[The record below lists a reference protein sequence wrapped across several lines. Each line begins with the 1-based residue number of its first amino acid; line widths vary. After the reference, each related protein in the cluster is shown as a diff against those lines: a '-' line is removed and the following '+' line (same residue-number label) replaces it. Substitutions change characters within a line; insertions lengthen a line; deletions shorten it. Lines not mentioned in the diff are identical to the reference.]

1 MLFSTLV
8 FVIKNRKKMMHNKH
22 ISLLYRMKPIF
33 AGYPI
38 AIAGLVGFIFFIL
51 VALLA
56 PWISPQNP
64 YDLMVLDIMDGLLP
78 PLSKL
83 GNGTTAWLGTD
94 ALGRDILSSV
104 MYGLRIS
111 LFVAFVAVTIG
122 TIIGVILGLLAAING
137 GWIETVI
144 MRAVD
149 LKVSF
154 PGILLALMLLAI
166 FGTGVDKIIY
176 ALIIGVWASKAR
188 LTRSSALSEMQKE
201 YIDAARLSG
210 IPNWRIMLRFLLPNS
225 IAPVLVVV
233 PMALSGAIGAEATLS
248 FLGVGVPITEPSL
261 GLLISNGNDYLL
273 SGKWWISI
281 IPGLVLVSLV
291 LCINVVADR
300 IREHNNPYL
309 KFQNK
314 A

>member
-1 MLFSTLV
+1 MKTL
-8 FVIKNRKKMMHNKH
+8 KNIFN
-22 ISLLYRMKPIF
+22 SLLYKIRPIF
-33 AGYPI
+33 SGHYI
-38 AIAGLVGFIFFIL
+38 AIAGLIGFSFFLL
-51 VALLA
+51 VAIFA
-56 PWISPQNP
+56 PWIAPQNP

-83 GNGTTAWLGTD
+83 GNGTTSWLGTD
-94 ALGRDILSSV
+94 ALGRDILSAV
-104 MYGLRIS
+104 MYGLRLS
-111 LFVAFVAVTIG
+111 LFVAFVAVSIG
-122 TIIGVILGLLAAING
+122 TTIGVILGLLAAVKG
-137 GWIETVI
+137 GWVETII

-154 PGILLALMLLAI
+154 PGILLALMMLAI

-188 LTRSSALSEMQKE
+188 LTRSQALSEMQKE
-201 YIDAARLSG
+201 YIDAARISG
-210 IPNWRIMLRFLLPNS
+210 IPNWRIMMRFLLPNS

-261 GLLISNGNDYLL
+261 GLLITNGNDYIL

-281 IPGLVLVSLV
+281 IPGVVLVSLV

-300 IREHNNPYL
+300 IREYNNPYL
-309 KFQNK
+309 KAKDQ
-314 A
+314 

>member
-1 MLFSTLV
+1 M
-8 FVIKNRKKMMHNKH
+8 INNKH

-56 PWISPQNP
+56 PWLSPQNP

-94 ALGRDILSSV
+94 ALGRDILSAV
-104 MYGLRIS
+104 MYGLRLS
-111 LFVAFVAVTIG
+111 LFVAFVAVSIG
-122 TIIGVILGLLAAING
+122 TTIGVILGLLAAVKG
-137 GWIETVI
+137 GWVETII

-154 PGILLALMLLAI
+154 PGILLALMMLAI

-188 LTRSSALSEMQKE
+188 LTRSQALSEMQKE
-201 YIDAARLSG
+201 YIDAARISG
-210 IPNWRIMLRFLLPNS
+210 IPNWRIMMRFLLPNS

-261 GLLISNGNDYLL
+261 GLLIANGNDYIL

-281 IPGLVLVSLV
+281 IPGVVLVSLV

-300 IREHNNPYL
+300 IREYNNPYL
-309 KFQNK
+309 KAKDQ
-314 A
+314 

>member
-1 MLFSTLV
+1 
-8 FVIKNRKKMMHNKH
+8 
-22 ISLLYRMKPIF
+22 MKPIF
-33 AGYPI
+33 AGHPI

-122 TIIGVILGLLAAING
+122 TIIGVILGLLAAIYG

-300 IREHNNPYL
+300 IREYNNPYL
-309 KFQNK
+309 KFQDK

>member
-1 MLFSTLV
+1 
-8 FVIKNRKKMMHNKH
+8 
-22 ISLLYRMKPIF
+22 MKPIF
-33 AGYPI
+33 SGYPI
-38 AIAGLVGFIFFIL
+38 AIAGLVGFIFYIF

-122 TIIGVILGLLAAING
+122 TIIGVILGLLAAIHG
-137 GWIETVI
+137 GWVETLI

-300 IREHNNPYL
+300 LREHNNPYL
-309 KFQNK
+309 KFQDK
-314 A
+314 I

>member
-1 MLFSTLV
+1 MIDS
-8 FVIKNRKKMMHNKH
+8 RKKLATLSFQIK
-22 ISLLYRMKPIF
+22 SIF
-33 AGYPI
+33 SGHPI
-38 AIAGLVGFIFFIL
+38 AIAGLIGFIVFVL
-51 VALLA
+51 TALLA
-56 PWISPQNP
+56 PWIAPQNP
-64 YDLMVLDIMDGLLP
+64 YDLRVLDIMDGLLP
-78 PLSKL
+78 PLSTL
-83 GNGTTAWLGTD
+83 GNGTFSWLGTD
-94 ALGRDILSSV
+94 AIGRDILSAV
-104 MYGLRIS
+104 MYGLRLS
-111 LFVAFVAVTIG
+111 LFVAFVAVSIGTTIG
-122 TIIGVILGLLAAING
+122 VFLGLLAATKG
-137 GWIETVI
+137 GWVESVI

-154 PGILLALMLLAI
+154 PGILLALMLLAV

-176 ALIIGVWASKAR
+176 ALIFGVWASKAR

-201 YIDAARLSG
+201 YIDAAKISG

-225 IAPVLVVV
+225 IAPVLVMV

-261 GLLISNGNDYLL
+261 GLLIANGNDYLL

-281 IPGLVLVSLV
+281 FPGVVLVSLV

-309 KFQNK
+309 KSMDKQ
-314 A
+314 

>member
-1 MLFSTLV
+1 M
-8 FVIKNRKKMMHNKH
+8 INNKY
-22 ISLLYRMKPIF
+22 ISLLYRVNSIF
-33 AGYPI
+33 AGHPI
-38 AIAGLVGFIFFIL
+38 AIAGLVGFIFFL
-51 VALLA
+51 FVALLA

-122 TIIGVILGLLAAING
+122 TIIGVILGLLAAIYG
-137 GWIETVI
+137 GWIETII

-300 IREHNNPYL
+300 IREYNNPYL
-309 KFQNK
+309 KFQDK
-314 A
+314 T

>member
-1 MLFSTLV
+1 M
-8 FVIKNRKKMMHNKH
+8 KNLKH
-22 ISLLYRMKPIF
+22 IFNSLLNKIRPIF
-33 AGYPI
+33 SGHYI
-38 AIAGLVGFIFFIL
+38 AIAGLIGFSFFLL
-51 VALLA
+51 VAILA
-56 PWISPQNP
+56 PWIAPQNP

-94 ALGRDILSSV
+94 ALGRDILSAV
-104 MYGLRIS
+104 MYGLRLS
-111 LFVAFVAVTIG
+111 LFVAFVAVSIG
-122 TIIGVILGLLAAING
+122 TTIGVILGLLAAVKG
-137 GWIETVI
+137 GWVETII

-154 PGILLALMLLAI
+154 PGILLALMMLAI

-188 LTRSSALSEMQKE
+188 LTRSQALSEMQKE
-201 YIDAARLSG
+201 YIDAARISG
-210 IPNWRIMLRFLLPNS
+210 IPNWRIMVRFLLPNS
-225 IAPVLVVV
+225 IAPVLVMV

-261 GLLISNGNDYLL
+261 GLLIANGNDYIL

-300 IREHNNPYL
+300 IREYNNPYL
-309 KFQNK
+309 KSKDQ
-314 A
+314 

>member
-1 MLFSTLV
+1 
-8 FVIKNRKKMMHNKH
+8 
-22 ISLLYRMKPIF
+22 MKPIF

-122 TIIGVILGLLAAING
+122 TIIGVILGLLAAIYG

-309 KFQNK
+309 KFQDK

>member
-1 MLFSTLV
+1 
-8 FVIKNRKKMMHNKH
+8 
-22 ISLLYRMKPIF
+22 MKPIF
-33 AGYPI
+33 AGHPI
-38 AIAGLVGFIFFIL
+38 AIAGLVGFIFFL
-51 VALLA
+51 FVALLA

-137 GWIETVI
+137 GWVETII

-309 KFQNK
+309 KFQDK
-314 A
+314 I

>member
-1 MLFSTLV
+1 M
-8 FVIKNRKKMMHNKH
+8 INNKY

-122 TIIGVILGLLAAING
+122 TIIGVILGLLAAIYG

-210 IPNWRIMLRFLLPNS
+210 ISNWRIMLRFLLPNS

-309 KFQNK
+309 KFQDK

>member
-1 MLFSTLV
+1 
-8 FVIKNRKKMMHNKH
+8 
-22 ISLLYRMKPIF
+22 MKPIF

-122 TIIGVILGLLAAING
+122 TIIGVILGLLAAIYG

-291 LCINVVADR
+291 LLSLIH
-300 IREHNNPYL
+300 I
-309 KFQNK
+309 
-314 A
+314 

>member
-1 MLFSTLV
+1 MIDYKKKLAISSLKMKSIFSG
-8 FVIKNRKKMMHNKH
+8 H
-22 ISLLYRMKPIF
+22 
-33 AGYPI
+33 PI
-38 AIAGLVGFIFFIL
+38 AIAGLIGFVIFVL
-51 VALLA
+51 TALLA
-56 PWISPQNP
+56 PWIAPQNP

-83 GNGTTAWLGTD
+83 GNGTTSWLGTD
-94 ALGRDILSSV
+94 ALGRDILSAA
-104 MYGLRIS
+104 MYGLRLS
-111 LFVAFVAVTIG
+111 LFVAFVAVSIGTTIG
-122 TIIGVILGLLAAING
+122 VFLGLLAATKG
-137 GWIETVI
+137 GWVESVI

-201 YIDAARLSG
+201 YIDTAKISG
-210 IPNWRIMLRFLLPNS
+210 IPNWRIMFRFLLPNS
-225 IAPVLVVV
+225 IAPVLVMV

-261 GLLISNGNDYLL
+261 GLLIANGNDYLL

-281 IPGLVLVSLV
+281 FPGVVLVSLV

-300 IREHNNPYL
+300 IREHNNPFL
-309 KFQNK
+309 KSMDKQ
-314 A
+314 

>member
-1 MLFSTLV
+1 M
-8 FVIKNRKKMMHNKH
+8 INNKH
-22 ISLLYRMKPIF
+22 ISLLHHMKPIF

-122 TIIGVILGLLAAING
+122 TIIGVILGLLAAIYG
-137 GWIETVI
+137 GWVETII

-309 KFQNK
+309 KFQDK

>member
-1 MLFSTLV
+1 MKTL
-8 FVIKNRKKMMHNKH
+8 KNIFN
-22 ISLLYRMKPIF
+22 SLLYKIRPIF
-33 AGYPI
+33 SGHYI
-38 AIAGLVGFIFFIL
+38 AIAGLIGFSFFLL
-51 VALLA
+51 VAILA
-56 PWISPQNP
+56 PWIAPQNP

-83 GNGTTAWLGTD
+83 GNGTTSWLGTD
-94 ALGRDILSSV
+94 ALGRDILSAV
-104 MYGLRIS
+104 MYGLRLS
-111 LFVAFVAVTIG
+111 LFVAFVAVSIG
-122 TIIGVILGLLAAING
+122 TTIGVILGLLAAVKG
-137 GWIETVI
+137 GWVETII

-154 PGILLALMLLAI
+154 PGILLALMMLAI

-188 LTRSSALSEMQKE
+188 LTRSQALSEMQKE
-201 YIDAARLSG
+201 YIDAARISG
-210 IPNWRIMLRFLLPNS
+210 IPNWRIMVRFLLPNS
-225 IAPVLVVV
+225 IAPVLVMV

-261 GLLISNGNDYLL
+261 GLLIANGNDYIL

-281 IPGLVLVSLV
+281 VPGLVLVSLV

-300 IREHNNPYL
+300 IREYNNPYL
-309 KFQNK
+309 KSKDQ
-314 A
+314 

>member
-1 MLFSTLV
+1 
-8 FVIKNRKKMMHNKH
+8 
-22 ISLLYRMKPIF
+22 MKPIF
-33 AGYPI
+33 AGHPI
-38 AIAGLVGFIFFIL
+38 AIVGLVGFIFFIL

-122 TIIGVILGLLAAING
+122 TIIGVILGLLAAIYG
-137 GWIETVI
+137 GWIETII

-309 KFQNK
+309 KFQDK
-314 A
+314 I

>member
-1 MLFSTLV
+1 
-8 FVIKNRKKMMHNKH
+8 
-22 ISLLYRMKPIF
+22 MKPIF
-33 AGYPI
+33 AGHPI

-111 LFVAFVAVTIG
+111 LFVAFVAVTLG

-137 GWIETVI
+137 GWVETII

-210 IPNWRIMLRFLLPNS
+210 IPNWRIMIRFLLPNS

-309 KFQNK
+309 KFQDK
-314 A
+314 I

>member
-1 MLFSTLV
+1 
-8 FVIKNRKKMMHNKH
+8 
-22 ISLLYRMKPIF
+22 MKPIF
-33 AGYPI
+33 AGHPI

-111 LFVAFVAVTIG
+111 LFVAFVAVTLG

-137 GWIETVI
+137 GWVETII

-309 KFQNK
+309 KFQEK
-314 A
+314 V

>member
-1 MLFSTLV
+1 MKTL
-8 FVIKNRKKMMHNKH
+8 KNISK
-22 ISLLYRMKPIF
+22 SLLYKIIPIF
-33 AGYPI
+33 SGHYI
-38 AIAGLVGFIFFIL
+38 AIAGLIGFLFFVL
-51 VALLA
+51 VAFLA
-56 PWISPQNP
+56 PWIAPQNP

-83 GNGTTAWLGTD
+83 SNGTIAWLGTD
-94 ALGRDILSSV
+94 ALGRDILSAV
-104 MYGLRIS
+104 MYGLRLS

-122 TIIGVILGLLAAING
+122 TSIGVLLGLLAAIKG
-137 GWIETVI
+137 GLVETII

-154 PGILLALMLLAI
+154 PGILLALMMLAI

-201 YIDAARLSG
+201 YIDAARISG

-225 IAPVLVVV
+225 IAPVLVVT

-261 GLLISNGNDYLL
+261 GLLIANGNDYIL

-300 IREHNNPYL
+300 IREYNNPYL
-309 KFQNK
+309 KSQDQS
-314 A
+314 

>member
-1 MLFSTLV
+1 MKILIYLINSLF
-8 FVIKNRKKMMHNKH
+8 NKV
-22 ISLLYRMKPIF
+22 KPIF
-33 AGYPI
+33 SGHYI
-38 AIAGLVGFIFFIL
+38 AIAGLIGFSFFLLI
-51 VALLA
+51 AILA
-56 PWISPQNP
+56 PWIAPQNP

-94 ALGRDILSSV
+94 ALGRDILSAV
-104 MYGLRIS
+104 MYGLRLS
-111 LFVAFVAVTIG
+111 LFVAFVAVSIG
-122 TIIGVILGLLAAING
+122 TTIGVILGLLAAVKG
-137 GWIETVI
+137 GWVETII

-154 PGILLALMLLAI
+154 PGILLALMMLAI

-188 LTRSSALSEMQKE
+188 LTRSQALSEMQKE
-201 YIDAARLSG
+201 YIDAARISG
-210 IPNWRIMLRFLLPNS
+210 IPNWRIMVRFLLPNS
-225 IAPVLVVV
+225 IAPVLVMV

-261 GLLISNGNDYLL
+261 GLLIANGNDYIL

-300 IREHNNPYL
+300 IREYNNPYL
-309 KFQNK
+309 KSKDQ
-314 A
+314 

>member
-1 MLFSTLV
+1 MKTL
-8 FVIKNRKKMMHNKH
+8 KNIFN
-22 ISLLYRMKPIF
+22 SLLYKIRPIF
-33 AGYPI
+33 SGHYI
-38 AIAGLVGFIFFIL
+38 AIAGLIGFSFFLL
-51 VALLA
+51 VAILA
-56 PWISPQNP
+56 PWIAPQNP

-83 GNGTTAWLGTD
+83 GNGTTSWLGTD
-94 ALGRDILSSV
+94 ALGRDILSAV
-104 MYGLRIS
+104 MYGLRLS
-111 LFVAFVAVTIG
+111 LFVAFVAVSIG
-122 TIIGVILGLLAAING
+122 TTIGVILGLLAAVKG
-137 GWIETVI
+137 GWVETII

-154 PGILLALMLLAI
+154 PGILLALMMLAI

-188 LTRSSALSEMQKE
+188 LTRSQALSEMQKE
-201 YIDAARLSG
+201 YIDAARISG
-210 IPNWRIMLRFLLPNS
+210 IPNWRIMVRFLLPNS
-225 IAPVLVVV
+225 IAPVLVMV

-261 GLLISNGNDYLL
+261 GLLIANGNDYIL

-300 IREHNNPYL
+300 IREYNNPYL
-309 KFQNK
+309 KSKDQ
-314 A
+314 

>member
-1 MLFSTLV
+1 MIKMKTSKIIFNSLFYN
-8 FVIKNRKKMMHNKH
+8 I
-22 ISLLYRMKPIF
+22 KPIF
-33 AGYPI
+33 SGHYI
-38 AIAGLVGFIFFIL
+38 AIAGLIGFLFFLLI
-51 VALLA
+51 ALLA
-56 PWISPQNP
+56 PWIAPQNP

-94 ALGRDILSSV
+94 ALGRDILSAV
-104 MYGLRIS
+104 MYGLRLS
-111 LFVAFVAVTIG
+111 LFVAFVAVTVG
-122 TIIGVILGLLAAING
+122 TSIGVLLGLLAAIKG
-137 GWIETVI
+137 GWVEIVI

-154 PGILLALMLLAI
+154 PGILLALMMLAI

-188 LTRSSALSEMQKE
+188 LTRSAALSEMQKE
-201 YIDAARLSG
+201 YIDAARISG

-225 IAPVLVVV
+225 IAPVLVVA

-261 GLLISNGNDYLL
+261 GLLIANGNDYIL

-300 IREHNNPYL
+300 IREYNNPYL
-309 KFQNK
+309 KSQDQ
-314 A
+314 

>member
-1 MLFSTLV
+1 
-8 FVIKNRKKMMHNKH
+8 
-22 ISLLYRMKPIF
+22 MKPIF
-33 AGYPI
+33 AGHPI

-111 LFVAFVAVTIG
+111 LFVAFVAVTLG

-137 GWIETVI
+137 GWVETII

-291 LCINVVADR
+291 LCIIVVADR

-309 KFQNK
+309 KFQDK
-314 A
+314 I

>member
-1 MLFSTLV
+1 
-8 FVIKNRKKMMHNKH
+8 
-22 ISLLYRMKPIF
+22 MKPIF
-33 AGYPI
+33 AGHPI

-122 TIIGVILGLLAAING
+122 TIIGVILGLLAAIHG

-309 KFQNK
+309 KFQDK

>member
-1 MLFSTLV
+1 
-8 FVIKNRKKMMHNKH
+8 
-22 ISLLYRMKPIF
+22 MKPIF
-33 AGYPI
+33 AGHPI

-111 LFVAFVAVTIG
+111 LFVAFVAVTLG

-137 GWIETVI
+137 GWVETIV

-154 PGILLALMLLAI
+154 PGILLALMLFAI

-309 KFQNK
+309 KFQDK

>member
-1 MLFSTLV
+1 
-8 FVIKNRKKMMHNKH
+8 
-22 ISLLYRMKPIF
+22 MKPIF
-33 AGYPI
+33 VGHPI

-137 GWIETVI
+137 GWVETII

-309 KFQNK
+309 KFQDK
-314 A
+314 I